1 MLLETAY
8 IKIDEQGI
16 DLLKNYRVYQHIEYQ
31 EINQIELKR
40 GHLITNW
47 IIPLIIGLLI
57 ITGSIILIVN
67 TFPIVANHNT
77 SSLSFRNYLLIEIS
91 PCILLIGG
99 LILTYQA
106 FRKSVIII
114 ISTAAKKHK
123 IALKEFEKENKVQ
136 EVIAFLDKRTNVIK
150 E

>member
-16 DLLKNYRVYQHIEYQ
+16 DLLKNYRVYQHLEYQ

-57 ITGSIILIVN
+57 IAGSIILIIN
-67 TFPIVANHNT
+67 AFPIVANHNT

-99 LILTYQA
+99 FILTYQA

-114 ISTAAKKHK
+114 ISTVVKKHQ

>member
-1 MLLETAY
+1 MTLETDY

-16 DLLKNYRVYQHIEYQ
+16 DLLKNYRVYQHLEYK

-47 IIPLIIGLLI
+47 IVPLIIGLLV

-106 FRKSVIII
+106 FRRSVIIV
-114 ISTAAKKHK
+114 ISTSVKKHRV
-123 IALKEFEKENKVQ
+123 ALKEFEEENKVQ
-136 EVIAFLDKRTNVIK
+136 EVIAFLDKRTNVVK